1 MNSLPRLLLTITLP
15 LYLLDQV
22 TKWLIVFNFPP
33 PPPGRFASQKV
44 YPVIDGFFNIVR
56 VHNQGAAFG
65 MGNGTVWAPYVL
77 FVVAILALCVLAF
90 FWRKG
95 AFDNLLLQLAAGLLA
110 AGILGNLTDRVFQGF
125 FLPAYQHEGF
135 FMRLSRGY
143 VVDFLD
149 FILPWYGHWPS
160 FNVADS
166 CIFVAAILLIAS
178 TFRSE
183 AEAKKA
189 QKEAAGEAKEE

>member
-1 MNSLPRLLLTITLP
+1 MKSLPSLLLKLTLP
-15 LYLLDQV
+15 LYVLDQV
-22 TKWLIVFNFPP
+22 TKWLIVLNFDEPV
-33 PPPGRFASQKV
+33 PGATASYEI

-65 MGNGTVWAPYVL
+65 LGNGTAWAPFV
-77 FVVAILALCVLAF
+77 FFVIAVVALGALGI
-90 FWRKG
+90 FWKRG
-95 AFDNLLLQLAAGLLA
+95 AFNSLLLRLSAGLLA

-125 FLPAYQHEGF
+125 VLSNYEGESFLT
-135 FMRLSRGY
+135 RLARGY

-166 CIFVAAILLIAS
+166 CICVAAVFLVLS

-183 AEAKKA
+183 TESKDKKEPAEANA
-189 QKEAAGEAKEE
+189 S